1 MSNSSSFINM
11 IENKINIPLIQRDY
25 VQGLNLTKNNNV
37 RKRLLKDIIES
48 LSSENDSP
56 HDLGMVY
63 GSFNGTEFKPFDG
76 QQRITTMWL
85 FCLYLISRMKY
96 LKIEVDEHFIELI
109 NNNFNY
115 QVRNS
120 TIDFMQLLKHEFIN
134 NFNSIHNSNKKITEY
149 IRNLYNYYDKY
160 DSDPTIK
167 SMLGMIES
175 INEVFNEN
183 SIDNNKILVIYKN
196 LSSEEHIYFNYVN
209 LKDYSLTDDIYI
221 KLNARGL
228 PLTDFENL
236 KARIIGILE
245 AYEQKQGI
253 NNDVSKEFS
262 NICDINWENDFVFTN
277 DGNIKKEVLSKL
289 IDERRTNFI
298 RLFFINQYFLYIK
311 KDLSQNYYRVNIPEK
326 YKMTNDEFSFE
337 IDSFI
342 KEVYIDEKLVKVF
355 EIKNDEFVY
364 NTIKKLVS
372 ICSIVNIHDKLIEYF
387 EKFSNIKTIEYKLY
401 FEFFTVFEYIYKNK
415 ERITNESTKLDDLIE
430 FTNNLLDSYSNAG
443 GDEVVKF
450 FDKLSTIIDKCE
462 NDIYDYLSKCD
473 INFASE
479 LSFNYIL
486 KSNFISEILK
496 SKVDKKMREQ
506 LVSEFGVH
514 LAYAFEFAGY
524 LSIINNNKYEYKE
537 IDNEFDKKIVELKE
551 VIEINNDSRIKIKDT
566 KIDEIRKKELEIGL
580 LLGYK
585 SGGFSFGTNTFSYN
599 DEIMT
604 FDYLLRSYK
613 DDSVIDKRNKFFNII
628 KGELNPVEDLYFKVL
643 NANYQYVKDI
653 LDKGFII
660 REKKVLVFTNNKNF
674 SGYCYDVLLYV
685 KALISKIDID
695 TIKMSGSYGYM
706 GNEFKI
712 GNDIYKIGSEFGKY
726 IINDKEQSIID
737 ENYNIV

>member
-1 MSNSSSFINM
+1 M
-11 IENKINIPLIQRDY
+11 IY
-25 VQGLNLTKNNNV
+25 
-37 RKRLLKDIIES
+37 
-48 LSSENDSP
+48 
-56 HDLGMVY
+56 
-63 GSFNGTEFKPFDG
+63 
-76 QQRITTMWL
+76 
-85 FCLYLISRMKY
+85 
-96 LKIEVDEHFIELI
+96 
-109 NNNFNY
+109 
-115 QVRNS
+115 
-120 TIDFMQLLKHEFIN
+120 
-134 NFNSIHNSNKKITEY
+134 
-149 IRNLYNYYDKY
+149 
-160 DSDPTIK
+160 
-167 SMLGMIES
+167 
-175 INEVFNEN
+175 
-183 SIDNNKILVIYKN
+183 
-196 LSSEEHIYFNYVN
+196 
-209 LKDYSLTDDIYI
+209 IYI

-450 FDKLSTIIDKCE
+450 FDKLSTI
-462 NDIYDYLSKCD
+462 
-473 INFASE
+473 
-479 LSFNYIL
+479 
-486 KSNFISEILK
+486 
-496 SKVDKKMREQ
+496 VDREQ

-628 KGELNPVEDLYFKVL
+628 KGELNSVEDLYFKVL

-653 LDKGFII
+653 LDKGFIM

-726 IINDKEQSIID
+726 IINNKEQSIID